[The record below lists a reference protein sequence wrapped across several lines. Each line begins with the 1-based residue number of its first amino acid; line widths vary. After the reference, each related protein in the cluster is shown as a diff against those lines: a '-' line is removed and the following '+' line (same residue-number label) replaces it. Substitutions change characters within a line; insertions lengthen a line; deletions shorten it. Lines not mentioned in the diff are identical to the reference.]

1 MIEPGLSRSGLVPG
15 PNNPMLY
22 EIMTILPS
30 QYADT
35 EVSGVIE
42 TITKVLEKAGA
53 KVEKTHSF
61 GKIKTAYP
69 IERQRYGTYILFYVT
84 AEPEAMKKVDG
95 DLRLTDEVLR
105 HMSIARPE
113 GMPQGEFKLV
123 SYTPPLTTEGR
134 RAGERDERSDRP
146 ERRPQTADTT
156 GKVTTEEFASKLDQI
171 LDSDIMKN
179 I

>member
-1 MIEPGLSRSGLVPG
+1 
-15 PNNPMLY
+15 
-22 EIMTILPS
+22 MTILPS

-35 EVSGVIE
+35 EVDGVIG
-42 TITKVLEKAGA
+42 TVTKVIEKSGA

-61 GKIKTAYP
+61 GKIKMAYP

-84 AEPEAMKKVDG
+84 AEAEMMMKLDS
-95 DLRLTDEVLR
+95 DLRLTDEILR

-113 GMPQGEFKLV
+113 GMPKGEFKLV
-123 SYTPPLTTEGR
+123 QYTPPLTTEGR
-134 RAGERDERSDRP
+134 RAGEREERSDRP
-146 ERRPQTADTT
+146 DRGPRTQAADAS
-156 GKVTTEEFASKLDQI
+156 GKVTTEELSNKLDQI

>member
-1 MIEPGLSRSGLVPG
+1 
-15 PNNPMLY
+15 MLY

-35 EVSGVIE
+35 EVDGVIG
-42 TITKVLEKAGA
+42 TITKVLEKSGA

-69 IERQRYGTYILFYVT
+69 IERQRYGTYILFYVQ
-84 AEPEAMKKVDG
+84 AEPETMKKLDL
-95 DLRLTDEVLR
+95 DLRLTEEVLR
-105 HMSIARPE
+105 HMIVARPE
-113 GMPQGEFKLV
+113 GMPKGEFKLV
-123 SYTPPLTTEGR
+123 QYTPPLTPEGR
-134 RAGERDERSDRP
+134 RAGDREERTDRP
-146 ERRPQTADTT
+146 ERAPRTQAADTT
-156 GKVTTEEFASKLDQI
+156 GKVTTEELSNKLDQI

>member
-1 MIEPGLSRSGLVPG
+1 
-15 PNNPMLY
+15 MLY
-22 EIMTILPS
+22 EIMTILPA

-35 EVSGVIE
+35 EVDGVTGI
-42 TITKVLEKAGA
+42 ISKVLEKAGA

-61 GKIKTAYP
+61 GKIKMAYP
-69 IERQRYGTYILFYVT
+69 IERQRYGTYIMFYVT

-113 GMPQGEFKLV
+113 GMPKGEFKLV
-123 SYTPPLTTEGR
+123 QYTPPLTPEGR
-134 RAGERDERSDRP
+134 RAGEREERSDRP
-146 ERRPQTADTT
+146 ERAPRTQAAEAT
-156 GKVTTEEFASKLDQI
+156 GKVTTEELANKLDQI

>member
-1 MIEPGLSRSGLVPG
+1 
-15 PNNPMLY
+15 MLY

-35 EVSGVIE
+35 EVDGVIA
-42 TITKVLEKAGA
+42 TVSKVIEKSGA

-61 GKIKTAYP
+61 GKIKMAYP

-84 AEPEAMKKVDG
+84 AEAEMMMKLDQ
-95 DLRLTDEVLR
+95 DLRLTDEIIR
-105 HMSIARPE
+105 HMTIGRPE
-113 GMPQGEFKLV
+113 GVPTGEFKLV
-123 SYTPPLTTEGR
+123 QYTPPLTTEGR
-134 RAGERDERSDRP
+134 RAGEREERTDRP
-146 ERRPQTADTT
+146 ERGPRPATPDAT
-156 GKVTTEEFASKLDQI
+156 GKVTTEELSNKLDQI

>member
-1 MIEPGLSRSGLVPG
+1 MRGQV
-15 PNNPMLY
+15 NTMLY

-35 EVSGVIE
+35 EVDGVIG
-42 TITKVLEKAGA
+42 TVTKVIEKSGA

-61 GKIKTAYP
+61 GKIKMAYP

-84 AEPEAMKKVDG
+84 AEAEMMMKLDS
-95 DLRLTDEVLR
+95 DLRLTDEILR

-113 GMPQGEFKLV
+113 GMPKGEFKLV
-123 SYTPPLTTEGR
+123 QYTPPLTTEGR
-134 RAGERDERSDRP
+134 RAGEREERSDRP
-146 ERRPQTADTT
+146 DRGPRTQAADAS
-156 GKVTTEEFASKLDQI
+156 GKVTTEELSNKLDQI

>member
-1 MIEPGLSRSGLVPG
+1 
-15 PNNPMLY
+15 MLY

-35 EVSGVIE
+35 EVDGIIGTV
-42 TITKVLEKAGA
+42 TKVFEKAGA

-61 GKIKTAYP
+61 GKIKLAYP
-69 IERQRYGTYILFYVT
+69 IERQRHGTYVMFYVT
-84 AEPEAMKKVDG
+84 AEPAAMKKLDQ

-105 HMSIARPE
+105 HMIIARPQ
-113 GMPQGEFKLV
+113 GMPKGEFKLV
-123 SYTPPLTTEGR
+123 QYTPPLTPEGR
-134 RAGERDERSDRP
+134 RAGEREERTGDRP
-146 ERRPQTADTT
+146 ARPATEAAPA
-156 GKVTTEEFASKLDQI
+156 GKVTTEELANKLDQI

>member
-1 MIEPGLSRSGLVPG
+1 MRGQV
-15 PNNPMLY
+15 NTMLY

-35 EVSGVIE
+35 EVDGVIG
-42 TITKVLEKAGA
+42 TVTKVIEKSGA

-61 GKIKTAYP
+61 GKIKMAYP

-84 AEPEAMKKVDG
+84 AEAEMMKKLDS
-95 DLRLTDEVLR
+95 DLRLTDEILR
-105 HMSIARPE
+105 HMAIARPE
-113 GMPQGEFKLV
+113 GMPKGEFKLV
-123 SYTPPLTTEGR
+123 QYTPPLTTEGR
-134 RAGERDERSDRP
+134 RAGEREERSDRP
-146 ERRPQTADTT
+146 DRGPRTQAADAS
-156 GKVTTEEFASKLDQI
+156 GKVTTEELSNKLDQI

>member
-1 MIEPGLSRSGLVPG
+1 
-15 PNNPMLY
+15 MLY

-35 EVSGVIE
+35 EVDGVIE
-42 TITKVLEKAGA
+42 PISNVFEKSGA

-69 IERQRYGTYILFYVT
+69 IERQRYGTYILFYVQ
-84 AEPEAMKKVDG
+84 AEPETMKKLDL
-95 DLRLTDEVLR
+95 DLRLTEEILR
-105 HMSIARPE
+105 HMIVARPE
-113 GMPQGEFKLV
+113 GIPKGEFKLV
-123 SYTPPLTTEGR
+123 QYTPPLTPEGR
-134 RAGERDERSDRP
+134 RAGDREERTDRP
-146 ERRPQTADTT
+146 ERAPRTQAADTT
-156 GKVTTEEFASKLDQI
+156 GKVTTEELSNKLDQI

>member
-1 MIEPGLSRSGLVPG
+1 
-15 PNNPMLY
+15 MLY
-22 EIMTILPS
+22 EIMTILPA

-35 EVSGVIE
+35 EVDGVIG
-42 TITKVLEKAGA
+42 TISKVLEKSGA

-61 GKIKTAYP
+61 GKIKMAYP

-84 AEPEAMKKVDG
+84 AEPETMSKLDG

-113 GMPQGEFKLV
+113 GMPKGDFKLV
-123 SYTPPLTTEGR
+123 QYTPPLTAEGR
-134 RAGERDERSDRP
+134 RAGDREERSDRP
-146 ERRPQTADTT
+146 DRGPRTQAADTT
-156 GKVTTEEFASKLDQI
+156 GKVTTEELASKLDQI

>member
-1 MIEPGLSRSGLVPG
+1 
-15 PNNPMLY
+15 MLY

-35 EVSGVIE
+35 EVDGVIS
-42 TITKVLEKAGA
+42 TITKVLEKAGG

-61 GKIKTAYP
+61 GKIKMAYP
-69 IERQRYGTYILFYVT
+69 IERQRYGTYIMFYVT
-84 AEPEAMKKVDG
+84 AEAAAMKKIDG

-113 GMPQGEFKLV
+113 GMPKGEFKLV
-123 SYTPPLTTEGR
+123 QYTPPLTPEGR
-134 RAGERDERSDRP
+134 RAGEREERTDRP
-146 ERRPQTADTT
+146 ERAPRTQETA
-156 GKVTTEEFASKLDQI
+156 GKVTTEELSNKLDQI

>member
-1 MIEPGLSRSGLVPG
+1 
-15 PNNPMLY
+15 MLY

-35 EVSGVIE
+35 EVDGVIG
-42 TITKVLEKAGA
+42 TVTKVIEKSGA

-61 GKIKTAYP
+61 GKIKMAYP

-84 AEPEAMKKVDG
+84 AEAEMMMKLDS
-95 DLRLTDEVLR
+95 DLRLTDEILR

-113 GMPQGEFKLV
+113 GMPKGEFKLV
-123 SYTPPLTTEGR
+123 QYTPPLTTEGR
-134 RAGERDERSDRP
+134 RAGEREERSDRP
-146 ERRPQTADTT
+146 DRGPRTQAADAS
-156 GKVTTEEFASKLDQI
+156 GKVTTEELSNKLDQI

>member
-35 EVSGVIE
+35 EVDGVIE
-42 TITKVLEKAGA
+42 TISKVLEKAGA

-113 GMPQGEFKLV
+113 GMPKGEFKLV
-123 SYTPPLTTEGR
+123 SYTPPLTPEGR

>member
-1 MIEPGLSRSGLVPG
+1 
-15 PNNPMLY
+15 MLY

-35 EVSGVIE
+35 EVDGVIG
-42 TITKVLEKAGA
+42 TISKVLEKAGA

-61 GKIKTAYP
+61 GKIKMAYP
-69 IERQRYGTYILFYVT
+69 VERQRYGTYILFYV
-84 AEPEAMKKVDG
+84 EADPAVMKKVDG

-113 GMPQGEFKLV
+113 GMPKGEFKLV
-123 SYTPPLTTEGR
+123 QYTPPLTPEGR
-134 RAGERDERSDRP
+134 RAGERDERTDRP
-146 ERRPQTADTT
+146 ERAPRTQAPDAT
-156 GKVTTEEFASKLDQI
+156 GKVTTEELASKLDQI